1 MSRTVPVRKNP
12 ERARKSSHDA
22 LDVVTKAFL
31 AMLVLSVCC
40 AARSHDPVAATF
52 AIDLD
57 KPFDE
62 VLEAVNEVANN
73 GVISGTFEYKGD
85 QSLPGAVL
93 DQNCQ
98 LFKSWSGKG
107 KVFFKVRKKT
117 LAPVHFLNSNDVGT
131 VAVRYVVQE
140 IGSNLTRLFIDAV
153 FIENAGHHNHPSDG
167 FVETSEF
174 GEIGKRMREA
184 EQVREVQRAGQTFL
198 PASESSSRP
207 DQPTQGSPDT
217 QATSDLQRAISEQKS
232 SLESDTAKLHRLEA
246 EAQKLRS
253 AEFLLVSVER
263 AELKVQPYAHARP
276 LEALKK
282 GQQVTL
288 LAKSSYWVRVR
299 SEDGQEG
306 WLPHSAVEAR
316 P

>member
-1 MSRTVPVRKNP
+1 MRRIVPVRESLGR
-12 ERARKSSHDA
+12 ERR
-22 LDVVTKAFL
+22 LRCPNLVVLTRACV
-31 AMLVLSVCC
+31 AVLVLGVCC
-40 AARSHDPVAATF
+40 SARSHDPVAASF

-57 KPFDE
+57 KPFDR

-85 QSLPGAVL
+85 QSLTGAVL

-98 LFKSWSGKG
+98 LFKQWSGSG
-107 KVFFKVRKKT
+107 KVFFKVRKKA
-117 LAPVHFLNSNDVGT
+117 LAPVHFLNSNDIGT
-131 VAVRYVVQE
+131 VAVRYIVQE
-140 IGSNLTRLFIDAV
+140 IGSNLTRLYIDAV

-174 GEIGKRMREA
+174 AEIGKRMREA
-184 EQVREVQRAGQTFL
+184 DQVREVQRAGQTFS
-198 PASESSSRP
+198 PDSESSSRP
-207 DQPTQGSPDT
+207 DQPTTNAPDT
-217 QATSDLQRAISEQKS
+217 AATSDLQRAIAEQKS
-232 SLESDTAKLHRLEA
+232 RLESEKARLQQLEA

-288 LAKSSYWVRVR
+288 LAKSAYWVRVR